1 MKVWRKSGRM
11 YAKICKSFNQ
21 KMLDEFNKKIGRK
34 IGEREEYYELI

>member
-1 MKVWRKSGRM
+1 M

>member
-1 MKVWRKSGRM
+1 M

-34 IGEREEYYELI
+34 TRGKGRGIL